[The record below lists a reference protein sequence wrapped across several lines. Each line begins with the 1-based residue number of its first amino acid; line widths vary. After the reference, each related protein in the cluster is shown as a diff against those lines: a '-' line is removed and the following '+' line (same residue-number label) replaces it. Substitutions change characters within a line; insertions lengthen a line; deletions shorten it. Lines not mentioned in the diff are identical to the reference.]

1 MLRTDP
7 LTLSEIPLLAQ
18 RITDAAGTVILGA
31 EQTVCMLTAALLCG
45 GHVLLEDLPGTG
57 KTTLV
62 KALARLTGCESKRVQ
77 CTPDL
82 MPADLTGYEMLAQQP
97 GGARQMVFRK
107 GPVFTNLLLADEI
120 NRMAPRSQAGLLE
133 CMAEQQVTSGGKQY
147 ALPQPFFVIAT
158 QNPLELQGTF
168 PLPEAQLDRFFMR
181 LSMGFPARD
190 QERRVLQARRLTDP
204 LEQLQPV
211 TDPETLLRAQAAV
224 RTVRASDEVLDYL
237 LDLADA
243 TRRHAQIR
251 FGLSTRA
258 ALAVR
263 HAAQAY
269 AAMKGRDYLLPDD
282 IKAVF
287 PAVCT
292 HRIQVSGGLLSDGQ
306 AAGKLIAELLQTV
319 AVPKS

>member
-7 LTLSEIPLLAQ
+7 LPLSELPVLAK

-31 EQTVCMLTAALLCG
+31 ENTVRMLTAALLCG

-62 KALARLTGCESKRVQ
+62 KAFARLTGCDSSRIQ

-97 GGARQMVFRK
+97 DGTRQMVFRK

-147 ALPQPFFVIAT
+147 ALPEPFFVIAT
-158 QNPLELQGTF
+158 PNPLELQGTV

-181 LSMGFPARD
+181 LSMGFPARE
-190 QERRVLQARRLTDP
+190 QERAVLKDRQLTDP
-204 LEQLQPV
+204 LEHLKPV

-224 RTVRASDEVLDYL
+224 RTVRAADDVLDYL

-243 TRRHAQIR
+243 SRRHPQIR

-263 HAAQAY
+263 HAAQAN
-269 AAMKGRDYLLPDD
+269 AAIEGRDYLLPDD

-292 HRIQVSGGLLSDGQ
+292 HRIQVSSGLLSDGH
-306 AAGKLIAELLQTV
+306 AAGKIIAELLGTV
-319 AVPKS
+319 AVSKS